1 MNKKLPLKA
10 PVLLEKY
17 HVLDT
22 FDCGSESLNTYLQ
35 QFAYIN
41 IRNNSSRTYVTA
53 REDRVVGYYTI
64 APGSVKKEEAPSRV
78 GKGLSRHP
86 VPVVIIARL
95 AVDKTEQKTGI
106 GKGLLKDALIR
117 IISAADIIGGRA
129 VLVHAKDDNAASFY
143 KKFGFE
149 ESPIDR
155 FHLYLLLKDIK
166 ISL

>member
-10 PVLLEKY
+10 PILLKKY
-17 HVLDT
+17 HVLDP
-22 FDCGSESLNTYLQ
+22 FDSESESLNTYLQ
-35 QFAYIN
+35 QFAYLN

-53 REDRVVGYYTI
+53 RENRVVGYYTI
-64 APGSVKKEEAPSRV
+64 APGSVKKEEAPSRI

-117 IISAADIIGGRA
+117 IVSAADIIGGRA
-129 VLVHAKDDNAASFY
+129 ILVHAKDNNAALFY

-155 FHLYLLLKDIK
+155 FHLYFLLKDIK